1 MTIPSRALDPKTS
14 LIMAVAGMVL
24 AAIGITV
31 YVFEPIGVAQAVFV
45 VGVVLFIIGY
55 AMLNLSGRRAAA
67 RAKALADRE
76 DREGF
81 YYILDE
87 DYSAPVGDAVIIDLR
102 EE

>member
-1 MTIPSRALDPKTS
+1 MTSFRVPGPKTS
-14 LIMAVAGMVL
+14 LIMTVIGMVL

-31 YVFEPIGVAQAVFV
+31 YVFEPVGSAQAVFI

-55 AMLNLSGRRAAA
+55 VMLSLSGRRAAA

-76 DREGF
+76 DQEGF

-87 DYSAPVGDAVIIDLR
+87 DYSAPVGDATIIDLR

>member
-1 MTIPSRALDPKTS
+1 MTIPFRVPDPKMS
-14 LIMAVAGMVL
+14 LAMTVTGMVL
-24 AAIGITV
+24 AAIGITG
-31 YVFEPIGVAQAVFV
+31 YVLEPVGSMQAVFV

-55 AMLNLSGRRAAA
+55 VMLNLSGRRAAA

-76 DREGF
+76 DEEGF

-87 DYSAPVGDAVIIDLR
+87 GYSAPVGDATIIDLR

>member
-1 MTIPSRALDPKTS
+1 MMPFRALDPKTS
-14 LIMAVAGMVL
+14 LIMTVIGMVL

-31 YVFEPIGVAQAVFV
+31 YVLEPVGWAQAVFI

-76 DREGF
+76 DEEGF

-87 DYSAPVGDAVIIDLR
+87 DYSAPVGDATIIDLR